1 MSLILKKIFFSLTF
15 NSCLFLLLMIGIQNS
30 SKKSKV
36 NFLINQ
42 TVQFPISF
50 IIGSSFIGGSIIG
63 GLINIDFAKKIESK
77 ENCAIILSIFLN

>member
-1 MSLILKKIFFSLTF
+1 MSQILKKIIFALTF

-36 NFLINQ
+36 NFLIDQ
-42 TVQFPISF
+42 TVQLPISF

-63 GLINIDFAKKIESK
+63 SLLNIDFEKKIK
-77 ENCAIILSIFLN
+77 